1 MTAVD
6 RTIEQSYIGNSYFFI
21 NALLS
26 VGNPLGLANIK
37 YSFKTAKF
45 FRTFYGIYQ
54 SVDVPRR

>member
-1 MTAVD
+1 MTVVD

-45 FRTFYGIYQ
+45 FRTF
-54 SVDVPRR
+54 

>member
-1 MTAVD
+1 MTVAD
-6 RTIEQSYIGNSYFFI
+6 RTIGQSYIGNSYFFI